1 MLVIRQYVPLMNMY
15 SVLVT
20 LRLSLFAFSQLLILF
35 KSLLACVTISRI
47 DVPVV
52 MFVSS
57 AYIRA
62 VECFKH
68 RGRSLIYS
76 I

>member
-1 MLVIRQYVPLMNMY
+1 
-15 SVLVT
+15 
-20 LRLSLFAFSQLLILF
+20 
-35 KSLLACVTISRI
+35 
-47 DVPVV
+47 